1 MMSLTEAQVIAMLAT
16 ASRRKTWK
24 FESQVELVG
33 GAVRGSLAGFMV
45 LEDPKTRTIKTR
57 T

>member
-1 MMSLTEAQVIAMLAT
+1 MSLTEAQVIAVLAT
-16 ASRRKTWK
+16 ASRRETWK

>member
-1 MMSLTEAQVIAMLAT
+1 MRSLTEGQVIAMLAT